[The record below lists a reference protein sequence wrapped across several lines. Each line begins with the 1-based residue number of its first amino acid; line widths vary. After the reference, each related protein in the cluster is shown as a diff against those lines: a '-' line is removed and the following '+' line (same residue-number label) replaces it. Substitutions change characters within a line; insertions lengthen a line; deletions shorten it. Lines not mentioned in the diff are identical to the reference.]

1 MDRIDIMRLFVRIVE
16 RGSFSGAAVDL
27 GLPRATATTAIQRLE
42 RDLGVR
48 LLERTTR
55 RVRPTMDGALYQER
69 CIQLLADLDEAETIF
84 RNTEPRGPLRVDLQG
99 TLARF
104 FVLPALPD
112 FIARYPDITLNL
124 SEGDRMVDLVAEGVD
139 CVLRAGDLPDSGLVG
154 RKVALFEQVT
164 VASPGY
170 LARHGEPL
178 TTDDLEGHLM
188 VAYTASATGKPYPL
202 EFGDGPQ
209 LREVPLPYKI
219 VVRGAETYTASGLA
233 GLGLIQIPRY
243 RVVREIEAGLF
254 IPILAAV
261 PPPPMPVFVLY
272 PHNRHLSSRL
282 RVFVDWIAEMFGS
295 LDASG
300 PTDHRPRPRLDQV

>member
-1 MDRIDIMRLFVRIVE
+1 MDRIDVMRLFVRIVE
-16 RGSFSGAAVDL
+16 RGSFTAAAVDL
-27 GLPRATATTAIQRLE
+27 GLPRATATTAVQRLE

-55 RVRPTMDGALYQER
+55 RVRPTLDGALYQER
-69 CIQLLADLDEAETIF
+69 CVQLLADLDEAETIF

-154 RKVALFEQVT
+154 RKVANFEQVT
-164 VASPGY
+164 LASPAY
-170 LARHGEPL
+170 LARHGEP
-178 TTDDLEGHLM
+178 TTPDDLEGHLM

-202 EFGDGPQ
+202 EFGDGPH
-209 LREVPLPYKI
+209 LREIPLPYKI
-219 VVRGAETYTASGLA
+219 VVRGAETYTAAGRA

-243 RVVREIEAGLF
+243 RVVREIAAGTF
-254 IPILAAV
+254 VPVLAAS
-261 PPPPMPVFVLY
+261 PPPPMPVYVLY
-272 PHNRHLSSRL
+272 PQNRHLSSRL
-282 RVFVDWIAEMFGS
+282 RVFVDWIADVFRV
-295 LDASG
+295 AAPNG
-300 PTDHRPRPRLDQV
+300 PGPDD